1 MLCQD
6 NVRPADYRGG
16 SQFAEDHAW
25 LQSHER
31 GFCMRIRHTEYRLL
45 AQAVVQ
51 GGQACPRQAWPG
63 RTPRGPGAL

>member
-45 AQAVVQ
+45 AQAVVP
-51 GGQACPRQAWPG
+51 GGQA
-63 RTPRGPGAL
+63 